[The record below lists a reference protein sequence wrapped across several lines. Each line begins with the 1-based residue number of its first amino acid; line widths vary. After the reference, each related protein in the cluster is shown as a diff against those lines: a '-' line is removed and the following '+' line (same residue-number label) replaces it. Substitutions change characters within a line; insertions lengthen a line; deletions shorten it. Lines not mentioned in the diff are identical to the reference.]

1 MGGGAKWPAVEML
14 DVRVPTWALTL
25 ISVLELKKQLRAARR
40 RAGKGAVNSQKAAA
54 APPGTPL
61 SFPTAFPVR
70 VRGSEPPPPLQ
81 LRVCRG
87 RSQGTSIQMRSERTR
102 QTGRQPSLGAGSP
115 PQTLRPCAVHP
126 LLPLRLRRSPR

>member
-70 VRGSEPPPPLQ
+70 VRGSEPPPAAGG
-81 LRVCRG
+81 V
-87 RSQGTSIQMRSERTR
+87 QG
-102 QTGRQPSLGAGSP
+102 
-115 PQTLRPCAVHP
+115 
-126 LLPLRLRRSPR
+126 